1 KTAVP
6 RIPVN
11 QSLMRTASITPVKA
25 PSVNI
30 DSVDWNHDNY
40 PQRIK
45 STNQSAY
52 PAIGSSVQALAGEL
66 LAAVRVMEV
75 PASILAMDIFFGC
88 AVMDGSP
95 FVDQSRAERLI
106 VCVSKPV
113 GRDLMAFLSW
123 TCTHRSQL
131 DWLPKGVS
139 NLRSALLLFLKD
151 DCIPFVARG
160 GKKAHLRDVVQRLV
174 KGSTNIYPTYSDVLG
189 RSKRATSC
197 KCPDLQPYRCANN
210 AFLLTKA

>member
-1 KTAVP
+1 
-6 RIPVN
+6 
-11 QSLMRTASITPVKA
+11 MRTASITPVKA

-106 VCVSKPV
+106 VC
-113 GRDLMAFLSW
+113 
-123 TCTHRSQL
+123 
-131 DWLPKGVS
+131 

>member
-1 KTAVP
+1 
-6 RIPVN
+6 
-11 QSLMRTASITPVKA
+11 MRTASITPVKA

-30 DSVDWNHDNY
+30 NSVDWNHDNY

-106 VCVSKPV
+106 VCESTRLAPQ
-113 GRDLMAFLSW
+113 GRFGEDA
-123 TCTHRSQL
+123 
-131 DWLPKGVS
+131 
-139 NLRSALLLFLKD
+139 A
-151 DCIPFVARG
+151 
-160 GKKAHLRDVVQRLV
+160 
-174 KGSTNIYPTYSDVLG
+174 
-189 RSKRATSC
+189 
-197 KCPDLQPYRCANN
+197 
-210 AFLLTKA
+210 